1 MIKVLQFGE
10 GNFLRAFAEN
20 YINTANKLGVLD
32 AEVTICQP
40 IKFNRVINL
49 LREQDCKYNVYKR
62 GRLNGEIVDETVYIE
77 CVKGVIDT
85 FEEYDKLEAAFIDA
99 DIVISNTT
107 EAGIAYVDTD
117 KMDDSP
123 RVAFPGKVT
132 ALLYKRFKAGK
143 KPLLFL
149 PVELIEN
156 NADEL
161 KKCVLKYAQLW
172 NLGEDF
178 ITYINSCSFC
188 NTLVD
193 RIVSGHIDGDS
204 DKCSVNCEPYWSWII
219 QADDYCKEIFDIR
232 SLEGIV
238 FADDILPY
246 RTRKVRILNGAHT
259 MSVLAAYLCGF
270 EIVRDMM
277 NDELFNKYILTGL
290 EEVKTTLTLNK
301 SELDAYANSV
311 LDRFNN
317 PFIDHR
323 LLDIALNSV
332 SKFSARCLDSMNEY
346 AEITGNAPN
355 ILCFGLAALTEFYMA
370 SGKAND
376 SEDVIKMFADM
387 KDMDSET
394 VINNVIKYYN
404 ITDTAIA
411 DKVRYHYCNIQ
422 NIGIRKAVE
431 EAVYGKAD

>member
-1 MIKVLQFGE
+1 
-10 GNFLRAFAEN
+10 
-20 YINTANKLGVLD
+20 
-32 AEVTICQP
+32 
-40 IKFNRVINL
+40 
-49 LREQDCKYNVYKR
+49 
-62 GRLNGEIVDETVYIE
+62 
-77 CVKGVIDT
+77 
-85 FEEYDKLEAAFIDA
+85 
-99 DIVISNTT
+99 
-107 EAGIAYVDTD
+107 
-117 KMDDSP
+117 
-123 RVAFPGKVT
+123 
-132 ALLYKRFKAGK
+132 
-143 KPLLFL
+143 
-149 PVELIEN
+149 
-156 NADEL
+156 
-161 KKCVLKYAQLW
+161 
-172 NLGEDF
+172 
-178 ITYINSCSFC
+178 
-188 NTLVD
+188 
-193 RIVSGHIDGDS
+193 
-204 DKCSVNCEPYWSWII
+204 
-219 QADDYCKEIFDIR
+219 
-232 SLEGIV
+232 
-238 FADDILPY
+238 
-246 RTRKVRILNGAHT
+246 